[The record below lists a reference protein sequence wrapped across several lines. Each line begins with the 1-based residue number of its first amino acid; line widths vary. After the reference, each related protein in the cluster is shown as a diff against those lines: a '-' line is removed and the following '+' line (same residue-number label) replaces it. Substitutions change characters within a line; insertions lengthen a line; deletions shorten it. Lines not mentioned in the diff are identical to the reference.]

1 MSDVSITASIPESTS
16 QLATAYAARQVEA
29 RPPLRSVAIVG
40 GTHGNEFS
48 GIYLEKQ
55 YRQTPELMQRPSF
68 SCRTLLANPMAHQS
82 NKRYLDSDLNRQF
95 KTADLANPDLA
106 NYEQS
111 RAKVINAELGP
122 KGAAKT
128 DFLIDLHNTTSNMG
142 ACLILTQAGA
152 LYNLLAGY
160 ISLKMPSAVISRDE
174 DHFKA
179 EDHALL
185 CTIGTYGV
193 IVEVGPQSQ
202 SVLRQDV
209 LEQMHEMTQHIL
221 DFIEHYNQGT
231 LPELPKQ
238 VEAFRYL
245 HSLKLPLS
253 ASGERLG
260 MVHKHIQDRDYQPIQ
275 PGQPLFTLF
284 SGEEVLYDGSE
295 VVYPTFINEAAYYD
309 NHLAMSLN
317 EKVWIDVYGVD

>member
-1 MSDVSITASIPESTS
+1 MAQAHTPIRT
-16 QLATAYAARQVEA
+16 
-29 RPPLRSVAIVG
+29 VAVVG

-48 GIYLEKQ
+48 GIYLEKR
-55 YRQTPELMQRPSF
+55 YRNQPELMTRSSF
-68 SCRTLLANPMAHQS
+68 SCKTLFANPEAHQA
-82 NKRYLDSDLNRQF
+82 NKRYLHSDLNRQF
-95 KTADLANPDLA
+95 KTADLANPLLT

-128 DFLIDLHNTTSNMG
+128 DFVIDLHNTTSNMG
-142 ACLILTQAGA
+142 ACLILTQPGRI
-152 LYNLLAGY
+152 YNLLAGY
-160 ISLKMPSAVISRDE
+160 IRLKMPKAVISRDE
-174 DHFKA
+174 DHFAA

-185 CTIGTYGV
+185 CTVGTYGV
-193 IVEVGPQSQ
+193 IVEVGPQPQ

-221 DFIEHYNQGT
+221 DFIELYNT
-231 LPELPKQ
+231 HALPELPKR

-245 HSLKLPLS
+245 HSIKLPLS

-260 MVHKHIQDRDYQPIQ
+260 MVHKNIQDRDYHPIE
-275 PGQPLFTLF
+275 PGAPLFTLF
-284 SGEEVLYDGSE
+284 DGTVLNYDGTE

-309 NHLAMSLN
+309 NNLAMSLN
-317 EKVWIDVYGVD
+317 DKVWIEVE

>member
-1 MSDVSITASIPESTS
+1 MVQAHTPIRT
-16 QLATAYAARQVEA
+16 
-29 RPPLRSVAIVG
+29 VAIVG

-48 GIYLEKQ
+48 GIYLEKR
-55 YRQTPELMQRPSF
+55 YRNQPELMARSSF
-68 SCRTLLANPMAHQS
+68 SCKTLFANPEAHQA
-82 NKRYLDSDLNRQF
+82 NKRYLHSDLNRQF
-95 KTADLANPDLA
+95 KTADLANPLLT

-128 DFLIDLHNTTSNMG
+128 DFVIDLHNTTSNMG
-142 ACLILTQAGA
+142 ACLILTQPGRI
-152 LYNLLAGY
+152 YNLLAGY
-160 ISLKMPSAVISRDE
+160 IRLKMPDAVISRDE
-174 DHFKA
+174 DHFAA

-185 CTIGTYGV
+185 CTVGTYGV
-193 IVEVGPQSQ
+193 IVEVGPQPQ

-221 DFIEHYNQGT
+221 DFIELYNT
-231 LPELPKQ
+231 NALPELPKR

-245 HSLKLPLS
+245 HSIKLPLS

-260 MVHKHIQDRDYQPIQ
+260 MVHKNIQDRDYQPIE
-275 PGQPLFTLF
+275 PGAPLFTLF
-284 SGEEVLYDGSE
+284 DGSVLNYDGNE

-309 NHLAMSLN
+309 NNLAMSLN
-317 EKVWIDVYGVD
+317 DKVWIEVE

>member
-1 MSDVSITASIPESTS
+1 MAQAHTPIRT
-16 QLATAYAARQVEA
+16 
-29 RPPLRSVAIVG
+29 VAVVG

-48 GIYLEKQ
+48 GIYLEKR
-55 YRQTPELMQRPSF
+55 YRNQPELMARSSF
-68 SCRTLLANPMAHQS
+68 SCKTLFANPEAHQA
-82 NKRYLDSDLNRQF
+82 NKRYLHSDLNRQF
-95 KTADLANPDLA
+95 KTADLANPLLT

-128 DFLIDLHNTTSNMG
+128 DFVIDLHNTTSNMG
-142 ACLILTQAGA
+142 ACLILTQPGRI
-152 LYNLLAGY
+152 YNLLAGY
-160 ISLKMPSAVISRDE
+160 IRLKMPDAVISRDE
-174 DHFKA
+174 DHFAA

-185 CTIGTYGV
+185 CTVGTYGV
-193 IVEVGPQSQ
+193 IVEVGPQPQ

-221 DFIEHYNQGT
+221 DFIELYNT
-231 LPELPKQ
+231 HALPELPKR

-245 HSLKLPLS
+245 HSIKLPLS

-260 MVHKHIQDRDYQPIQ
+260 MVHKNIQDRDYHPIE
-275 PGQPLFTLF
+275 PGAPLFTLF
-284 SGEEVLYDGSE
+284 DGTVLNYDGTE

-309 NHLAMSLN
+309 NNLAMSLN
-317 EKVWIDVYGVD
+317 DKVWIEVE

>member
-1 MSDVSITASIPESTS
+1 MNTAHFPIRT
-16 QLATAYAARQVEA
+16 
-29 RPPLRSVAIVG
+29 VAIVG

-48 GIYLEKQ
+48 GIYLEKR
-55 YRQTPELMQRPSF
+55 YRLQPELMARSSF
-68 SCRTLLANPMAHQS
+68 SCRTLFANPEAHAA
-82 NKRYLDSDLNRQF
+82 NKRYVHSDLNRQF
-95 KTADLANPDLA
+95 KTADLANPLLS

-128 DFLIDLHNTTSNMG
+128 DFVIDLHNTTSNMG
-142 ACLILTQAGA
+142 ACLILTQPGRI
-152 LYNLLAGY
+152 YNLLAGY
-160 ISLKMPSAVISRDE
+160 VKLKMPEAVISRDE
-174 DHFKA
+174 DHFAA

-185 CTIGTYGV
+185 CTVGTYGV
-193 IVEVGPQSQ
+193 IVEVGPQPQ

-221 DFIEHYNQGT
+221 DFIELYNT
-231 LPELPKQ
+231 NALPELPKR

-245 HSLKLPLS
+245 HSIKLPLS

-260 MVHKHIQDRDYQPIQ
+260 MVHKNIQDRDYQPIE
-275 PGQPLFTLF
+275 PGAALFALF
-284 SGEEVLYDGSE
+284 DGAEIAYDGAE

-309 NHLAMSLN
+309 NNLAMSLN
-317 EKVWIDVYGVD
+317 DKVWIDVE

>member
-1 MSDVSITASIPESTS
+1 MTAPQIK
-16 QLATAYAARQVEA
+16 
-29 RPPLRSVAIVG
+29 SVAIVG

-48 GIYLEKQ
+48 GIYLERRYQ
-55 YRQTPELMQRPSF
+55 QQPELINRSSF
-68 SCRTLLANPMAHQS
+68 RCTTLFANPEAHQA
-82 NKRYLDSDLNRQF
+82 NRRYLHSDLNRQF
-95 KTADLANPDLA
+95 KTADLADPTLT

-128 DFLIDLHNTTSNMG
+128 DFVIDLHNTTSNMG
-142 ACLILTQAGA
+142 PCLILTQPGA
-152 LYNLLAGY
+152 LYNQLAAY
-160 ISLKMPSAVISRDE
+160 VKMKMPKAVISRDE
-174 DHFKA
+174 DHFAA

-193 IVEVGPQSQ
+193 IVEVGPQPQ

-209 LEQMHEMTQHIL
+209 LEEMHEMTQHIL
-221 DFIEHYNQGT
+221 DFIELINLGQ
-231 LPELPKQ
+231 LPALPKR

-245 HSLKLPLS
+245 HSIKLPVS

-260 MVHKHIQDRDYQPIQ
+260 MVHRNIQDRDYQPIY

-284 SGEEVLYDGSE
+284 DGQEICYEGET

-309 NHLAMSLN
+309 NNLAMSLN
-317 EKVWIDVYGVD
+317 EKVWIELE

>member
-1 MSDVSITASIPESTS
+1 MNTAPFPIRT
-16 QLATAYAARQVEA
+16 
-29 RPPLRSVAIVG
+29 VAIVG

-48 GIYLEKQ
+48 GIYLEKR
-55 YRQTPELMQRPSF
+55 YRLQPELMARSSF
-68 SCRTLLANPMAHQS
+68 SCRTLFANPEAHAA
-82 NKRYLDSDLNRQF
+82 NKRYVHSDLNRQF
-95 KTADLANPDLA
+95 KTADLANPLLS

-128 DFLIDLHNTTSNMG
+128 DFVIDLHNTTSNMG
-142 ACLILTQAGA
+142 ACLILTQPGRI
-152 LYNLLAGY
+152 YNLLAGY
-160 ISLKMPSAVISRDE
+160 VKLKMPEAVISRDE
-174 DHFKA
+174 DHFAA

-185 CTIGTYGV
+185 CTVGTYGV
-193 IVEVGPQSQ
+193 IVEVGPQPQ

-221 DFIEHYNQGT
+221 DFIELYNT
-231 LPELPKQ
+231 NALPELPKR

-245 HSLKLPLS
+245 HSIKLPLS

-260 MVHKHIQDRDYQPIQ
+260 MVHKNIQDRDYQPIE
-275 PGQPLFTLF
+275 PGAALFALF
-284 SGEEVLYDGSE
+284 DGSEIAYDGAE

-309 NHLAMSLN
+309 NNLAMSLN
-317 EKVWIDVYGVD
+317 DKVWIDVE

>member
-1 MSDVSITASIPESTS
+1 MAQAHTPIRT
-16 QLATAYAARQVEA
+16 
-29 RPPLRSVAIVG
+29 VAVVG

-48 GIYLEKQ
+48 GIYLEKR
-55 YRQTPELMQRPSF
+55 YRNQPELMARSSF
-68 SCRTLLANPMAHQS
+68 SCKTLFANPEAHQV
-82 NKRYLDSDLNRQF
+82 NKRYLHSDLNRQF
-95 KTADLANPDLA
+95 KTADLANPLLT

-128 DFLIDLHNTTSNMG
+128 DFVIDLHNTTSNMG
-142 ACLILTQAGA
+142 ACLILTQPGRI
-152 LYNLLAGY
+152 YNLLAGY
-160 ISLKMPSAVISRDE
+160 IRLKMPEAVISRDE
-174 DHFKA
+174 DHFAA

-185 CTIGTYGV
+185 CTLGTYGV
-193 IVEVGPQSQ
+193 IVEVGPQPQ

-221 DFIEHYNQGT
+221 DFIELYNT
-231 LPELPKQ
+231 NALPALPKR

-245 HSLKLPLS
+245 HSIKLPLS

-260 MVHKHIQDRDYQPIQ
+260 MVHKNIQDRDYQPIT
-275 PGQPLFTLF
+275 PGAPLFTLF
-284 SGEEVLYDGSE
+284 DGTVLNYDGTE

-309 NHLAMSLN
+309 NNLAMSLN
-317 EKVWIDVYGVD
+317 DKVWIEVE

>member
-1 MSDVSITASIPESTS
+1 MSTAPSPIRT
-16 QLATAYAARQVEA
+16 
-29 RPPLRSVAIVG
+29 VAIVG

-48 GIYLEKQ
+48 GIYLEKR
-55 YRQTPELMQRPSF
+55 YRSQPELLARSSF
-68 SCRTLLANPMAHQS
+68 SCKTLLANPEAHAA
-82 NKRYLDSDLNRQF
+82 NKRYLHSDLNRQF
-95 KTADLANPDLA
+95 KTADLANPLLT

-128 DFLIDLHNTTSNMG
+128 DFVIDLHNTTSNMG
-142 ACLILTQAGA
+142 ACLILTQPGRI
-152 LYNLLAGY
+152 YNLLAGY
-160 ISLKMPSAVISRDE
+160 IRLKMPEAVISRDE
-174 DHFKA
+174 DHFAA

-193 IVEVGPQSQ
+193 IVEVGPQPQ

-221 DFIEHYNQGT
+221 DFIELYNT
-231 LPELPKQ
+231 DALPELPKR

-245 HSLKLPLS
+245 HSIKLPLS

-260 MVHKHIQDRDYQPIQ
+260 MVHKNVQDRDYQPIA
-275 PGQPLFTLF
+275 PGAPLFTLF
-284 SGEEVLYDGSE
+284 DGTVLNYDGTE

-309 NHLAMSLN
+309 NNLAMSLN
-317 EKVWIDVYGVD
+317 DKVWIEVE